1 MTLLTHCSGP
11 LKGME
16 TRLLFLE
23 KILELSFSQYFLPA
37 AARTRRR
44 RHRAPQEPRGGSY
57 SSAGQ
62 AVMAQGSTE
71 AGAKW
76 SQCLPTVDTALTAL
90 HQAELNRVLGVIED
104 LGVTCGGWRGK
115 GREGQE
121 PRDSELDGAGWNASP
136 YQGSFSAYL
145 SGKWVKGDLLENGQG
160 LVFTMSP
167 WEI

>member
-57 SSAGQ
+57 SFAGQ

-71 AGAKW
+71 AG
-76 SQCLPTVDTALTAL
+76 PTVDTALTAL
-90 HQAELNRVLGVIED
+90 YQAELNRVLGMIED

-121 PRDSELDGAGWNASP
+121 PRESELDGAGWNASP
-136 YQGSFSAYL
+136 YQGSWGL
-145 SGKWVKGDLLENGQG
+145 S
-160 LVFTMSP
+160 
-167 WEI
+167 